1 MAAEAGTVAL
11 APGEGETLVNPVG
24 GHVTFKARGRETNG
38 ALTVLET
45 VVTPGDGP
53 PLHVHVK
60 DDEAVYVL
68 EGEIDFRVGDELYHN
83 RAGSF
88 VFIPRGVPH
97 TFQNVGSEDG
107 RMLLMFTPSGIERL
121 FELAAASGAT
131 SADDEGWA
139 SAARAA
145 ATELVGQPL
154 RRARTDS

>member
-1 MAAEAGTVAL
+1 MAGEARKIAL
-11 APGEGETLVNPVG
+11 APGGGETLVNPVG
-24 GHVTFKARGRETNG
+24 GQVIFKARGNETG
-38 ALTVLET
+38 GTLTVLET

-68 EGEIDFRVGDELYHN
+68 EGEIDFRVGADVYLN
-83 RAGSF
+83 RPGSF
-88 VFIPRGVPH
+88 VFIPRGTPH
-97 TFQNVGSEDG
+97 TFQNVGSDDG

-139 SAARAA
+139 SAAREAE
-145 ATELVGQPL
+145 TEMVGPPL
-154 RRARTDS
+154 RRSRVDS